1 MTAGY
6 PAIIADAEVWEAEPT
21 SDLASHPVLYVRDD
35 HLLVDDVAV
44 SPDAQRP
51 GMGTV
56 CSTSPTDEHEQP
68 PDRGAAPHQRSDDG
82 DPRLLPAARLPRELP
97 GRPRRLPTRIL
108 CPTLSTTRSA
118 PNPNLN
124 ANAAG
129 REGRRWWTAPYITG
143 EDCRW
148 RATPLPDQPAT
159 RSPPQ
164 ELPITTATCRST
176 TQGCSSS
183 AHRSTSTS

>member
-56 CSTSPTDEHEQP
+56 CSTSPTNEHEQP
-68 PDRGAAPHQRSDDG
+68 PARGAAPHQRSDDG

-97 GRPRRLPTRIL
+97 GPPETASDAYSL
-108 CPTLSTTRSA
+108 
-118 PNPNLN
+118 PNPEHHPIRPQSEPQ
-124 ANAAG
+124 
-129 REGRRWWTAPYITG
+129 RERRGSGGTSLVDGTVY
-143 EDCRW
+143 
-148 RATPLPDQPAT
+148 
-159 RSPPQ
+159 
-164 ELPITTATCRST
+164 
-176 TQGCSSS
+176 
-183 AHRSTSTS
+183 HR